1 MKKFSVVVN
10 DCAAPP
16 VPGILNLRSQD
27 TNYGERNFTMRFDAL
42 AAGLPRQFEPRELDW
57 LESLG
62 HLFAVDLACERGRGD
77 TDWSRSIDLWLPVR
91 EPEFWQQQRSAI
103 EGVWV
108 DLTGDALRLHFEQ
121 ADNPPGAP
129 RMGTTPFPEHDGVAL
144 VSGGQDSFVGTAS
157 LLSEGT
163 TPLLLSHSASGAT
176 NSAQSAVESVLRGFD
191 NGLVRLKLSARQSSK
206 GSIGGFEAS
215 QRSRTFFYLGA
226 AAAVAA
232 VGGSGRVWINE
243 NGVMAIHLP
252 LTEARIGS
260 FSTIPPHRRSST
272 GSSGCRRTS
281 WEARSK
287 SSTG

>member
-1 MKKFSVVVN
+1 MKKFSVVIN

-42 AAGLPRQFEPRELDW
+42 AAGLPRQFEPTELDW

-121 ADNPPGAP
+121 LPGQ
-129 RMGTTPFPEHDGVAL
+129 E
-144 VSGGQDSFVGTAS
+144 
-157 LLSEGT
+157 E
-163 TPLLLSHSASGAT
+163 
-176 NSAQSAVESVLRGFD
+176 
-191 NGLVRLKLSARQSSK
+191 
-206 GSIGGFEAS
+206 
-215 QRSRTFFYLGA
+215 
-226 AAAVAA
+226 AVAHKLLPRC
-232 VGGSGRVWINE
+232 VME
-243 NGVMAIHLP
+243 GV
-252 LTEARIGS
+252 
-260 FSTIPPHRRSST
+260 PPALQDRF
-272 GSSGCRRTS
+272 
-281 WEARSK
+281 ADA
-287 SSTG
+287 